1 MAICGECQRRGRS
14 NARLAGLGDPS
25 LPSRLSIQ
33 EDAPFDWHDGVP
45 RFRGIPVECAPV
57 DVAGRSFVI
66 ARLADAAA
74 LLDEPDYAQRFID
87 EDRAPYGLEL
97 WPGAFML
104 AEYVHA
110 GDEGRRRNLLEL
122 GCGLALTSLVASLR
136 GWRVTASD
144 YEPVPLQFAA
154 YNARINGIAIDEF
167 LLLDWNCPPED
178 RRFDCIL
185 GADVLYQL
193 NHHEPI
199 LGCLS
204 RLLAPGACALLADPN
219 RSVADRFPQLA
230 ADRGFHVRVLA
241 TRGFSPATRTVIDGR
256 IFQLSPPT

>member
-1 MAICGECQRRGRS
+1 MARD
-14 NARLAGLGDPS
+14 RLAGETPLTAHLDIHS
-25 LPSRLSIQ
+25 M
-33 EDAPFDWHDGVP
+33 PFEWHDGAP
-45 RFRGIPVECAPV
+45 RFRGLPVHCAPV

-104 AEYVHA
+104 ADYVHA
-110 GDEGRRRNLLEL
+110 GEDGRQRNLLEL
-122 GCGLALTSLVASLR
+122 GCGLALTSLVAKQK

-144 YEPVPLQFAA
+144 YEQVPLQFAA
-154 YNARINGIAIDEF
+154 YNARINHVAIDEF
-167 LLLDWNCPPED
+167 LLLDWNHPPQN
-178 RRFDCIL
+178 RRFDGIL

-193 NHHEPI
+193 NHHQPI

-204 RLLAPGACALLADPN
+204 RLLAPGAHALLADPN
-219 RSVADRFPQLA
+219 RSVADRFPDLA
-230 ADRGFHVRVLA
+230 ATHGFQVRTIP
-241 TRGFSPATRTVIDGR
+241 TRGFSPATGTIIDGR
-256 IFQLSPPT
+256 IFHLQSAVQTPAP